1 MSLTRELHQDGLE
14 EAAGGLKPY
23 LNPATL
29 EEEHRRLVTAALQ
42 LFTAGD
48 KDRKRQ
54 SVYLTYFVG
63 PRLGGDAGAEEHR
76 QLLLQEME
84 ETFAEFLKLNE
95 SKNIMAVAGTP
106 LTLAGLWVV
115 LYLVSCILLIP
126 SILPIIAWAQLTLV
140 GSGVAWAGS
149 KYRLMEFCFDNVK

>member
-1 MSLTRELHQDGLE
+1 
-14 EAAGGLKPY
+14 
-23 LNPATL
+23 
-29 EEEHRRLVTAALQ
+29 
-42 LFTAGD
+42 
-48 KDRKRQ
+48 
-54 SVYLTYFVG
+54 
-63 PRLGGDAGAEEHR
+63 
-76 QLLLQEME
+76 ME

-106 LTLAGLWVV
+106 LTLACLWVV
-115 LYLVSCILLIP
+115 LYLVSCIASVFLIP